1 MKGLYIHIPFCKEKC
16 KYCDFCS
23 IVSSY
28 DKRKEYVENL
38 LKEFDLYGGKYD
50 DIETIFIGG
59 GTPSVLDIDLLRML
73 LDKIKS
79 LINVERVIE
88 YTVECNPGTITEELA
103 DLFLESGVNR
113 ISLGLQSTSDRL
125 LKVIGRIH
133 SYNDFKES
141 YYLLRK
147 KGIKNINVD
156 FIYGL
161 PGQTVEDIE
170 ADINEI
176 TKLNPEHISYYSLK
190 IEEGTKFYQM
200 YQAGEIEEIDEEIDR
215 AMYHITIDKLK
226 ALGYGH
232 YEISNFSKPG
242 HESVHNLKYWR
253 CHEYIGLGLSAH
265 GYLDGY
271 RYSNYYDFNEYYN
284 SLSSNEKPILDS
296 SEISGEDLLL
306 ERIMLGLRLREG
318 ISIAELNQEF
328 DIDFLDIHGSEIEKH
343 EEMGY
348 MKIKDG
354 RLFLT
359 DSGFDISNYII
370 SKFI

>member
-28 DKRKEYVENL
+28 NKREEYVENL
-38 LKEFDLYGGKYD
+38 LKEFDLYKGKFD

-59 GTPSVLDIDLLRML
+59 GTPSVLDVNLLRMI
-73 LDKIKS
+73 LDKIK
-79 LINVERVIE
+79 LVVDMDNVLE

-103 DLFLESGVNR
+103 DLFVKSGVNR
-113 ISLGLQSTSDRL
+113 VSLGLQSTNDNL

-133 SYNDFKES
+133 SYDDFKES
-141 YYLLRK
+141 YYLLRG
-147 KGIKNINVD
+147 KGINNINID

-170 ADINEI
+170 ADIREI
-176 TKLNPEHISYYSLK
+176 AKLDPEHISYYSLK
-190 IEEGTKFYQM
+190 IEEGTRFYQM
-200 YQAGEIEEIDEEIDR
+200 YEAGEIDEIDEEIDR
-215 AMYHITIDKLK
+215 AMYHKTIEMLRS
-226 ALGYGH
+226 LGYGH
-232 YEISNFSKPG
+232 YEISNFSKPNC
-242 HESVHNLKYWR
+242 ESLHNLKYWR

-265 GYLDGY
+265 GYLDGC
-271 RYSNYYDFNEYYN
+271 RYSNQNDFESYYELL
-284 SLSSNEKPILDS
+284 SLGERPIYDSND
-296 SEISGEDLLL
+296 ISKEDLLI

-318 ISIAELNQEF
+318 ISLSQINNEF
-328 DIDFLDIHGSEIEKH
+328 QIDFLNEHGEEIRKH
-343 EEMGY
+343 EDMGY
-348 MKIKDG
+348 MILKGD

-359 DSGFDISNYII
+359 DAGFDISNYII